1 MYGGATSARL
11 TGKGHSNDDE
21 DHQCDRARIK
31 ASSVLDVHGMGM
43 AAFLREMMAAVATR
57 DAQTLAWIEQ
67 ARL

>member
-1 MYGGATSARL
+1 MTTKTINATVPAQVKIEASAVL
-11 TGKGHSNDDE
+11 
-21 DHQCDRARIK
+21 A
-31 ASSVLDVHGMGM
+31 VLDVHGMGM